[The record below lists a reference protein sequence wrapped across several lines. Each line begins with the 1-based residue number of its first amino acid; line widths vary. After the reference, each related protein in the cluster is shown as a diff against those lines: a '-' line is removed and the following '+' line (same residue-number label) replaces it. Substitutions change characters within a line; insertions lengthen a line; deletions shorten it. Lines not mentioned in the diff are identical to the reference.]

1 MIATLPGPRVTLRPL
16 DERDVDDQLRA
27 VQDPEALR
35 LTGTHRT
42 FTRTEIVAWCRSRAA
57 APGRYDWAVVD
68 AGTGDWLGECALN
81 EIDPDNESA
90 AFRIALDHRLGQGLG
105 TDGLGHGPV
114 RRQVRGQGL
123 GTEATG
129 LVLDFAFGE
138 LGLHRVEL
146 EVFDFNLRA
155 QKSYAKSG
163 FTVEGVK
170 RDGLLW
176 EGARHDVIMMA
187 ALSPAG
193 IPGAQDR

>member
-1 MIATLPGPRVTLRPL
+1 MIATRRGPRVTLRPL

-27 VQDPEALR
+27 VQDPEQLR

-42 FTRTEIVAWCRSRAA
+42 FTRTDIEAWCRSRAE
-57 APGRYDWAVVD
+57 APGRYDWAVVE
-68 AGTGDWLGECALN
+68 TGGGGWLGECALN
-81 EIDPDNESA
+81 DIDTDNESA
-90 AFRIALDHRLGQGLG
+90 SFRIALDRRL
-105 TDGLGHGPV
+105 
-114 RRQVRGQGL
+114 GQGL

-138 LGLHRVEL
+138 LGLYRVEL

-170 RDGLLW
+170 RGGLLW
-176 EGARHDVIMMA
+176 EGVRHDVICMA
-187 ALSPAG
+187 ALRPAG
-193 IPGAQDR
+193 NS

>member
-1 MIATLPGPRVTLRPL
+1 MLATLHGPRVTLRPL

-27 VQDPEALR
+27 VQDPETLR

-42 FTRTEIVAWCRSRAA
+42 FTRTDIEAWCRSRAE
-57 APGRYDWAVVD
+57 APGRYDWAVVE
-68 AGTGDWLGECALN
+68 AGDGSWLGDCALN
-81 EIDPDNESA
+81 DIDEDNQSA
-90 AFRIALDHRLGQGLG
+90 SFRIALD
-105 TDGLGHGPV
+105 
-114 RRQVRGQGL
+114 RRPGQGL

-129 LVLDFAFGE
+129 LVLEFAFGR

-170 RDGLLW
+170 RGGLLW
-176 EGARHDVIMMA
+176 EGVRHDVIMMA
-187 ALSPAG
+187 ALSPSPSPGG
-193 IPGAQDR
+193 IPEAQDR